1 MADLKRYE
9 VKYIRDAV
17 KSQYPVKSS
26 CEICGT
32 TEELHFHHYNSLAEL
47 YNKWAAKNGIDVT
60 TAEEIMVVRQKFIA
74 EHREELITL
83 GACLC
88 KKHHEALHKIYGK
101 NPSLATAEK
110 QARWVTKQKEKINAT
125 QDPTRLHT

>member
-17 KSQYPVKSS
+17 KSQYPVKSA

-32 TEELHFHHYNSLAEL
+32 SEELQFHHFNTLAEL
-47 YNKWAAKNGIDVT
+47 YNNWSAKNKINVT
-60 TAEEIMVVRQKFIA
+60 TAEEMMEVRKRFIDQ
-74 EHREELITL
+74 HWEELVTL

-88 KKHHEALHKIYGK
+88 KKHHEALHKVYGK
-101 NPSLATAEK
+101 TPALSTAEK
-110 QARWVTKQKEKINAT
+110 QARWVQKQKEKRNG
-125 QDPTRLHT
+125 L

>member
-1 MADLKRYE
+1 MSDLKRYE

-17 KSQYPVKSS
+17 KSQYPVKSA
-26 CEICGT
+26 CEICGA
-32 TEELHFHHYNSLAEL
+32 TEQLHFHHFNSLAEL
-47 YNKWAAKNGIDVT
+47 YNKWSAINNISVS
-60 TAEEIMVVRQKFIA
+60 TAEEMMEVRQKFIR

-101 NPSLATAEK
+101 NPSLATADK
-110 QARWVTKQKEKINAT
+110 QARWVQKQKDKRNG
-125 QDPTRLHT
+125 L